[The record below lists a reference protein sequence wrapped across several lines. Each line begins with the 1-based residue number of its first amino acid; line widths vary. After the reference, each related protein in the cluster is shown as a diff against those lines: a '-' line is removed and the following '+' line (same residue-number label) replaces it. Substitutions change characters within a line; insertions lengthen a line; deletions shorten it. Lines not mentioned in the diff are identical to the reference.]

1 MQATS
6 MMWLPL
12 EEQIGSPPKPIV
24 GSSSV
29 LLPVAASGGVD
40 STSSANAHVV
50 WYNIYVDMG

>member
-1 MQATS
+1 